1 MITAV
6 IICVGGIIVFG
17 YFTFLLFKKLQSETS
32 AFGKVVLAML
42 LLVTGLTTLF
52 FSYCGVISVR

>member
-17 YFTFLLFKKLQSETS
+17 YFTFLLFRKLQRETS

-42 LLVTGLTTLF
+42 LLVTGLITLL
-52 FSYCGVISVR
+52 FSYCGVISVT